1 MIDENVLVQ
10 RSFTMNSTW
19 LFKLHQNKA
28 IGSRRNYAGQ
38 NSSCEGPEVCSLNQ
52 PDCDVF
58 LLNLQSPENISL
70 TCALGWVSQSGIK
83 IVEAIALLWQE
94 NGTLNLIYEGVYFF
108 QKEDNWSSM
117 IMNAK
122 RRLGVGVI

>member
-10 RSFTMNSTW
+10 RRLTMNSTW

-28 IGSRRNYAGQ
+28 IRSRRNYAGQ
-38 NSSCEGPEVCSLNQ
+38 NSSCEGPEVRSN
-52 PDCDVF
+52 VIF
-58 LLNLQSPENISL
+58 FPESFPHLRIFSRHAH
-70 TCALGWVSQSGIK
+70 CALGWDTQSGIK

>member
-1 MIDENVLVQ
+1 M
-10 RSFTMNSTW
+10 
-19 LFKLHQNKA
+19 
-28 IGSRRNYAGQ
+28 
-38 NSSCEGPEVCSLNQ
+38 
-52 PDCDVF
+52 
-58 LLNLQSPENISL
+58 
-70 TCALGWVSQSGIK
+70 GWVSEPGIK
-83 IVEAIALLWQE
+83 IVKAIALLWQE

>member
-1 MIDENVLVQ
+1 
-10 RSFTMNSTW
+10 MNSTW

-28 IGSRRNYAGQ
+28 IWSERNYAGQ
-38 NSSCEGPEVCSLNQ
+38 NTSCEGPEVHSL
-52 PDCDVF
+52 
-58 LLNLQSPENISL
+58 SL
-70 TCALGWVSQSGIK
+70 MEYFSLPTFHHLRIFSRHAHWALGWDTQAGIK

>member
-1 MIDENVLVQ
+1 MQCRLHSIISNHLPGM
-10 RSFTMNSTW
+10 RS
-19 LFKLHQNKA
+19 
-28 IGSRRNYAGQ
+28 GR
-38 NSSCEGPEVCSLNQ
+38 
-52 PDCDVF
+52 
-58 LLNLQSPENISL
+58 
-70 TCALGWVSQSGIK
+70 GIK
-83 IVEAIALLWQE
+83 IFEAIALLWQE

>member
-1 MIDENVLVQ
+1 MFREYTNHVRKQVVANFDVLTFSPMAPPCHKHILLQSSDVI
-10 RSFTMNSTW
+10 FF
-19 LFKLHQNKA
+19 LFN
-28 IGSRRNYAGQ
+28 
-38 NSSCEGPEVCSLNQ
+38 
-52 PDCDVF
+52 F
-58 LLNLQSPENISL
+58 QSPETIFQ
-70 TCALGWVSQSGIK
+70 TCALGWDTQPGIK

-122 RRLGVGVI
+122 RGLGVGVI